1 MRWKLRLRH
10 QKVRRVPLNG
20 LIARV
25 TVLLPLVLGVFVAI
39 AMDVVDDLVGIFTAV
54 KDGKITIA
62 EQEAID
68 SRRSKRRWKA
78 LRALAG
84 KAPYFTV
91 E

>member
-1 MRWKLRLRH
+1 V
-10 QKVRRVPLNG
+10 QG
-20 LIARV
+20 IIARV
-25 TVLLPLVLGVFVAI
+25 TVILPLVVGVVFAI
-39 AMDVVDDLVGIFTAV
+39 ALDLLDDLMGILTAV
-54 KDGKITIA
+54 KDGKITIE

-68 SRRSKRRWKA
+68 TRRSNRRWAA

>member
-1 MRWKLRLRH
+1 M
-10 QKVRRVPLNG
+10 QG
-20 LIARV
+20 IIARV
-25 TVLLPLVLGVFVAI
+25 TVILPLIVGVVFAI
-39 AMDVVDDLVGIFTAV
+39 ALDLLDDLMGILTAV
-54 KDGKITIA
+54 KDGKITIE

-68 SRRSKRRWKA
+68 TRRSNRRWAA

>member
-1 MRWKLRLRH
+1 V
-10 QKVRRVPLNG
+10 QG
-20 LIARV
+20 IIARV
-25 TVLLPLVLGVFVAI
+25 TVILPLLLGVAI
-39 AMDVVDDLVGIFTAV
+39 ALVLDLVDDLQGILTAI
-54 KDGKITIA
+54 KDGKITIE

-68 SRRSKRRWKA
+68 TRRSNRRWAA

>member
-1 MRWKLRLRH
+1 V
-10 QKVRRVPLNG
+10 QG
-20 LIARV
+20 IIARV
-25 TVLLPLVLGVFVAI
+25 TVILPLLLGVVIAI
-39 AMDVVDDLVGIFTAV
+39 ALDLLDDLQGILTAV
-54 KDGKITIA
+54 KDGKITIE

-68 SRRSKRRWKA
+68 MRRSNRRWAA

>member
-1 MRWKLRLRH
+1 M
-10 QKVRRVPLNG
+10 QG
-20 LIARV
+20 IIARV
-25 TVLLPLVLGVFVAI
+25 TVILPLLLGIVIAI
-39 AMDVVDDLVGIFTAV
+39 ALDLLDDLQGIITAV
-54 KDGKITIA
+54 KDGKITIE

-68 SRRSKRRWKA
+68 MRRSNRRWAA

>member
-1 MRWKLRLRH
+1 M
-10 QKVRRVPLNG
+10 QG
-20 LIARV
+20 IIARV
-25 TVLLPLVLGVFVAI
+25 TVILPLIVGVVFAI
-39 AMDVVDDLVGIFTAV
+39 ALDLLDDLIGILTAV
-54 KDGKITIA
+54 KDGKITIE

-68 SRRSKRRWKA
+68 TRRSNRRWAA

>member
-1 MRWKLRLRH
+1 M
-10 QKVRRVPLNG
+10 QG
-20 LIARV
+20 IIARV
-25 TVLLPLVLGVFVAI
+25 TVILPLLVGVIVAI
-39 AMDVVDDLVGIFTAV
+39 AMDLVDDILGILTAV
-54 KDGKITIA
+54 KDGKITLE

-68 SRRSKRRWKA
+68 TRRSNRRWTA

>member
-1 MRWKLRLRH
+1 M
-10 QKVRRVPLNG
+10 QG
-20 LIARV
+20 IIARV
-25 TVLLPLVLGVFVAI
+25 TVILPLILGIVT
-39 AMDVVDDLVGIFTAV
+39 AMALDLVDDLKGILTAV
-54 KDGKITIA
+54 KDGKITIE

-68 SRRSKRRWKA
+68 MRRSNRRWAA

>member
-1 MRWKLRLRH
+1 M
-10 QKVRRVPLNG
+10 QG
-20 LIARV
+20 IIARI
-25 TVLLPLVLGVFVAI
+25 TVLLPLLVGVIVAI
-39 AMDVVDDLVGIFTAV
+39 AMDLIDDLMGIVTAV
-54 KDGKITIA
+54 KDGKITLA

-68 SRRSKRRWKA
+68 IRRSNRRWAA

>member
-1 MRWKLRLRH
+1 M
-10 QKVRRVPLNG
+10 QG
-20 LIARV
+20 IIARV
-25 TVLLPLVLGVFVAI
+25 TVILPLLLGIVT
-39 AMDVVDDLVGIFTAV
+39 AMALDLVDDLKGIFTAV
-54 KDGKITIA
+54 KDGKITIE

-68 SRRSKRRWKA
+68 TRRSNRRWTV

>member
-1 MRWKLRLRH
+1 M
-10 QKVRRVPLNG
+10 QG
-20 LIARV
+20 IIARV
-25 TVLLPLVLGVFVAI
+25 TVILPLLLGIAI
-39 AMDVVDDLVGIFTAV
+39 AMVLDLVDDLQGILIAV
-54 KDGKITIA
+54 KDGKITIE

-68 SRRSKRRWKA
+68 TRRSNRRWAA

>member
-1 MRWKLRLRH
+1 M
-10 QKVRRVPLNG
+10 QG
-20 LIARV
+20 IIARI
-25 TVLLPLVLGVFVAI
+25 TVLLPLVVGVVVAI
-39 AMDVVDDLVGIFTAV
+39 AMDLVDDLVGIATAV
-54 KDGKITIA
+54 KDGKSTIE

-68 SRRSKRRWKA
+68 TRRSIRRWAA

>member
-1 MRWKLRLRH
+1 M
-10 QKVRRVPLNG
+10 QG
-20 LIARV
+20 IIARV
-25 TVLLPLVLGVFVAI
+25 TVILPLLLGIVT
-39 AMDVVDDLVGIFTAV
+39 AMALDLVDDLKGIFTAV
-54 KDGKITIA
+54 KDGKITFE

-68 SRRSKRRWKA
+68 TRRSNRRWAA

>member
-1 MRWKLRLRH
+1 M
-10 QKVRRVPLNG
+10 QG
-20 LIARV
+20 IIARV
-25 TVLLPLVLGVFVAI
+25 TVILPLILGIVT
-39 AMDVVDDLVGIFTAV
+39 AMALDLVDDLKGILTAV
-54 KDGKITIA
+54 KDGKITIE

-68 SRRSKRRWKA
+68 MRRSNRRWTA